1 MSERVID
8 RVLVGEALVGEG
20 HEVAHID
27 LVLGPRGSAVEA
39 AFCNCLTN
47 NKDGFT
53 SLLAIIEPNLQV
65 KPSTVVFNKVKI
77 RHARHAQLLFG
88 AAQKGVARAVVD
100 CVAEGIIPRQEAN
113 DVFICAGVFL
123 HWEAREKQVVEH
135 NNHAAMKLA
144 LQRAVSGAPAVDE
157 LLQHVRGTGRQNG
170 QDR

>member
-1 MSERVID
+1 MVDKRVID
-8 RVLVGEALVGEG
+8 RVLVGEALVGEA

-27 LVLGPRGSAVEA
+27 LVLGPRGSAAEA

-53 SLLAIIEPNLQV
+53 SLLAILQPNMQV

-88 AAQKGVARAVVD
+88 AAQKGVAQAVAD
-100 CVAEGIIPRQEAN
+100 CVAEGIIPPEEAD

-123 HWEAREKQVVEH
+123 HWEARDAKAVQR

-144 LQRAVSGAPAVDE
+144 LERAIRGEPSAREVARAAGGAGADE
-157 LLQHVRGTGRQNG
+157 G
-170 QDR
+170 